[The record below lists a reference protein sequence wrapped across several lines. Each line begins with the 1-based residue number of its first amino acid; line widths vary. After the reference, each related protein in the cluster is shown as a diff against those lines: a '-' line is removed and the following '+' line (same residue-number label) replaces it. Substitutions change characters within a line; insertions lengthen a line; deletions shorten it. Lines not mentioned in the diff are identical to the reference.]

1 MKDLK
6 VLTVESLHTTIFA
19 FIEEGSHI
27 IGDYNDMKEII
38 LLMIRAGYVF
48 NMDRDR
54 LRDAMEELTYM
65 LCPEDDINKDRV
77 IKGLEYDD
85 TDSEDDYV
93 DDDDEDDDDEDGPP
107 QGGQDL
113 EIVDVSG
120 DEIEDITPQVSC

>member
-6 VLTVESLHTTIFA
+6 VLTVENLHTTIFT

-48 NMDRDR
+48 NLDRDR

-77 IKGLEYDD
+77 IKGLEYED
-85 TDSEDDYV
+85 TDSEDDYDDADEDEDLEV
-93 DDDDEDDDDEDGPP
+93 EDVEVEDIDDDG
-107 QGGQDL
+107 
-113 EIVDVSG
+113 
-120 DEIEDITPQVSC
+120 IEDITPKVVD

>member
-1 MKDLK
+1 MEIYNK
-6 VLTVESLHTTIFA
+6 VTHDIKCIIDSTIRNM
-19 FIEEGSHI
+19 
-27 IGDYNDMKEII
+27 YMKEII

-85 TDSEDDYV
+85 TDSDDDYV
-93 DDDDEDDDDEDGPP
+93 DDEEDGGGDNQEIEEIDDDG
-107 QGGQDL
+107 
-113 EIVDVSG
+113 
-120 DEIEDITPQVSC
+120 IEDITPKVVD

>member
-85 TDSEDDYV
+85 TDSDDDYV
-93 DDDDEDDDDEDGPP
+93 DDEEDGGGDNQEIEEIDDDG
-107 QGGQDL
+107 
-113 EIVDVSG
+113 
-120 DEIEDITPQVSC
+120 IEDITPKVVD

>member
-48 NMDRDR
+48 NLDRDR

-77 IKGLEYDD
+77 IKGLEYED
-85 TDSEDDYV
+85 TESDDDYDDV
-93 DDDDEDDDDEDGPP
+93 DEDENLEIEEIDDDG
-107 QGGQDL
+107 
-113 EIVDVSG
+113 
-120 DEIEDITPQVSC
+120 IEDITPKVVD